1 MKKCYLS
8 PNLRIKDLQM
18 EFSFL
23 DSTVGIGGSTG
34 EDLDDSGVVINPW
47 S

>member
-34 EDLDDSGVVINPW
+34 EDLDTSGAVFNPW

>member
-8 PNLRIKDLQM
+8 PDLRIKDLQM

-34 EDLDDSGVVINPW
+34 EDLDTSGAVLNPW